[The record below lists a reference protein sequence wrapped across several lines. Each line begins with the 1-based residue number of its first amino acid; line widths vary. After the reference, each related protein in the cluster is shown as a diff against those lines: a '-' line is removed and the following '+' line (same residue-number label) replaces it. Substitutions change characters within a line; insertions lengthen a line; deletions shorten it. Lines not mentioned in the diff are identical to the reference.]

1 MCGWGEVGK
10 GNTIAHGFSIDVVSL
25 QHIECHTC
33 GSNMKSQTY
42 VVSLQQEGQLLYI
55 LLRQD
60 HQPSEPAARQPAQH
74 HLAQSH
80 QPAPHQPP
88 QGHLAQAH
96 LGQSHQASVGHS
108 AVDVC

>member
-25 QHIECHTC
+25 QHIECPTC
-33 GSNMKSQTY
+33 GSNMRLQTY

-55 LLRQD
+55 LLRQA
-60 HQPSEPAARQPAQH
+60 HHAAQA
-74 HLAQSH
+74 
-80 QPAPHQPP
+80 
-88 QGHLAQAH
+88 HLAQAH
-96 LGQSHQASVGHS
+96 HAALGHS